1 MLQAFTNS
9 SVYSIPQPKYNNINN
24 ERMIVADFTVRV
36 NAMGALS
43 DPSPALQARLL
54 GAVKTMARRLDMIRE
69 KGSAEAFV
77 RRVLYEDA
85 RWSLAAIILRP
96 GQEISAHD
104 HGGWGC
110 AVTVQGIERDRR
122 LVLDV
127 NGAYQLISERD
138 YAPGMGYSF
147 DPKDVHQPVGAD
159 PRRVTVALH
168 FLVLEG
174 QTHAHADADSAQKPA
189 FRSWLRVM

>member
-1 MLQAFTNS
+1 MLQAFTNA
-9 SVYSIPQPKYNNINN
+9 SVFSVPQPKYNNISN
-24 ERMIVADFTVRV
+24 ERMIVADFSARV
-36 NAMGALS
+36 NAMGALA

-54 GAVKTMARRLDMIRE
+54 GAVKSMARRLDMSRE
-69 KGSAEAFV
+69 KGSPDAFV

-110 AVTVQGIERDRR
+110 AVTVQGVERDRR
-122 LVLDV
+122 LVLDA

-174 QTHAHADADSAQKPA
+174 HEHAHANENTAQKPA